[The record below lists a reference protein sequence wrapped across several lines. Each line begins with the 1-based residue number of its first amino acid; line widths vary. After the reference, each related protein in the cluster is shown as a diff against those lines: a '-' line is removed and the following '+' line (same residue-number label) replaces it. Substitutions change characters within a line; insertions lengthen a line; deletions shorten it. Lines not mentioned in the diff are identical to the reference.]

1 LERTLAMPMC
11 QLCESFVILSDVP
24 VFASFDTQSPYFI
37 PALIAGLVVLVL
49 LMRVRFVVAVIR
61 TLFSLA
67 LFGLLAFVLI
77 ERAPFDP
84 FLSRIADKLNLDRQ
98 EVAGGEVRI
107 PMAANGH
114 FMATVTING
123 IRARMLIDSGATVT
137 ALSPRTAAAA
147 GLEPEPSLLPVVMQ
161 TANGATTAQATTI
174 DELKLGNITA
184 RDLKAVVTPALGDM
198 DLLGMNFLSKLKS
211 WRVEDRT
218 LVLVPH
224 HPQDVAEAGS
234 TNP

>member
-1 LERTLAMPMC
+1 
-11 QLCESFVILSDVP
+11 

-37 PALIAGLVVLVL
+37 PALIGGLVVLVL
-49 LMRVRFVVAVIR
+49 LMRVRFVGTLIR
-61 TLFSLA
+61 TAFSLA

-84 FLSRIADKLNLDRQ
+84 FLSRIADRLNLDRQ

-107 PMAANGH
+107 PMASNGH

-123 IRARMLIDSGATVT
+123 VRARMLIDSGATVT

-147 GLEPEPSLLPVVMQ
+147 RLEPEPSLLPVVMQ

-174 DELKLGNITA
+174 DELKLGNVTA
-184 RDLKAVVTPALGDM
+184 RGLKAVVTPALGDM

-211 WRVEDRT
+211 WRVEGRT

-224 HPQDVAEAGS
+224 HPQEVGEQ
-234 TNP
+234 

>member
-1 LERTLAMPMC
+1 MHP
-11 QLCESFVILSDVP
+11 
-24 VFASFDTQSPYFI
+24 SFDTQSPYFI
-37 PALIAGLVVLVL
+37 PALIGGLVVLVL
-49 LMRVRFVVAVIR
+49 LMRVRFVGALIR
-61 TLFSLA
+61 TAFSVA

-84 FLSRIADKLNLDRQ
+84 FLSRIADKLNLDKQ

-107 PMAANGH
+107 PMASNGH
-114 FMATVTING
+114 FMAMVTING
-123 IRARMLIDSGATVT
+123 VRARMLIDSGATVT

-147 GLEPEPSLLPVVMQ
+147 GLVPEPSLLPVVMQ

-174 DELKLGNITA
+174 DELKLGNVTA

-198 DLLGMNFLSKLKS
+198 DLLGMNFLSKLRS
-211 WRVEDRT
+211 WRVEGRT

-224 HPQDVAEAGS
+224 HPQTVGNE
-234 TNP
+234 

>member
-1 LERTLAMPMC
+1 MHP
-11 QLCESFVILSDVP
+11 
-24 VFASFDTQSPYFI
+24 SFDTQSPYFI

-49 LMRVRFVVAVIR
+49 LMRVRFVGALIR
-61 TLFSLA
+61 TAFSLA

-84 FLSRIADKLNLDRQ
+84 FLSRIADRLNLDQ
-98 EVAGGEVRI
+98 QKVAGGEVRI
-107 PMAANGH
+107 PMASNGH

-123 IRARMLIDSGATVT
+123 VRARMLIDSGATVT

-147 GLEPEPSLLPVVMQ
+147 RLEPEPSLLPVVMQ

-174 DELKLGNITA
+174 DELKLGNVTA

-211 WRVEDRT
+211 WRVEGRT

-224 HPQDVAEAGS
+224 HPQDVSGE
-234 TNP
+234 

>member
-1 LERTLAMPMC
+1 VHP
-11 QLCESFVILSDVP
+11 
-24 VFASFDTQSPYFI
+24 SFDTQSPYFI

-49 LMRVRFVVAVIR
+49 LMRVRFVGALIR
-61 TLFSLA
+61 TAFSLA

-84 FLSRIADKLNLDRQ
+84 FLSRIADRLNLDQ
-98 EVAGGEVRI
+98 QKVAGGEVRI
-107 PMAANGH
+107 PMASNGH

-123 IRARMLIDSGATVT
+123 VRARMLIDSGATVT

-147 GLEPEPSLLPVVMQ
+147 GLEPESSLLPVVMQ

-174 DELKLGNITA
+174 DELKLGNVTA

-224 HPQDVAEAGS
+224 HPQTGTGEDS
-234 TNP
+234 TNR

>member
-1 LERTLAMPMC
+1 M
-11 QLCESFVILSDVP
+11 P
-24 VFASFDTQSPYFI
+24 VFASFNTQSPYFI

-49 LMRVRFVVAVIR
+49 LMRVRFVGAAIR

-123 IRARMLIDSGATVT
+123 VRARMLIDSGATVT

-147 GLEPEPSLLPVVMQ
+147 RLEPEPSLLPVVMQ

-174 DELKLGNITA
+174 DELRLGNITA

-211 WRVEDRT
+211 WRVEERT

-224 HPQDVAEAGS
+224 HPQDVGRE
-234 TNP
+234 